1 MASTL
6 AQLRTAVARDLRD
19 PSMQTFVAAVITDLI
34 NAGIEEVSRIYPR
47 EVVEELT
54 PVASTYEYSTVCE
67 TAFRVEVWRSG
78 KFHVLL
84 TPNEGETSQT
94 GWDLWAGKLRLSAPM
109 VDQASVATDT
119 YRVWGYAPY
128 AQLTADG
135 DVSDLDTRGEWAVRH
150 FARAQAFTLM
160 HNDRAMFKQWQG
172 QSQNTDVT
180 SNQLNQMVSLYNSE
194 WDRTRNYLR
203 RLRRV

>member
-1 MASTL
+1 MPSTL

-19 PSMQTFVAAVITDLI
+19 TGMTTFTSAVIGDLI

-47 EVVEELT
+47 EMVEVVV
-54 PVASTYEYSTVCE
+54 PVASTYAYSTVCE
-67 TAFRVEVWRSG
+67 QVFRVEVWRSG
-78 KFHVLL
+78 KFHTLL
-84 TPNEGETSQT
+84 AANEGDTSQT
-94 GWDLWAGKLRLSAPM
+94 GWDLWGGQIRLANPM
-109 VDQASVATDT
+109 VDQAVVATDT

-128 AQLTADG
+128 VQLAADG

-160 HNDRAMFKQWQG
+160 HSDRAMFKQWQA

-180 SNQLNQMVSLYNSE
+180 NNQLNQMVSLYSSE

-203 RLRRV
+203 RLRRT